1 MDEAESDM
9 NTPTLSVD
17 THVQSSPA
25 PSLVTVSALARVLR
39 VSDRQV
45 RRWCES
51 GLVQAT
57 RTPGGHYR
65 IPRSELERLRTPVA
79 PAHPRA
85 A

>member
-9 NTPTLSVD
+9 NTAKRPVD
-17 THVQSSPA
+17 THAQSSPTA
-25 PSLVTVSALARVLR
+25 PLVTVSALARALS

-51 GLVQAT
+51 GQIKAT

-65 IPRSELERLRTPVA
+65 IPRSEIARLL
-79 PAHPRA
+79 PAKVSA
-85 A
+85 AA